1 MFLWAAHKGVCHVE
15 REREREREREKGKT
29 DECSWKSM
37 RVRGCVISNR
47 FVRCSM
53 AHRPT
58 CLRVRVA
65 VQACVSAR
73 VSVSVCV
80 WVFVIVCLLLCV

>member
-1 MFLWAAHKGVCHVE
+1 MFLWAAHKGVCHV
-15 REREREREREKGKT
+15 EREREKGKT

-47 FVRCSM
+47 VVRCSM

-73 VSVSVCV
+73 VSVFCVCVGVCNCMFTSVCV
-80 WVFVIVCLLLCV
+80 V